1 MTEFTECDVLVVGA
15 GLAGLACAQRL
26 VDRGRDVIVLESAD
40 RVGGRVTSDDVDG
53 FIVDRGF
60 QVLNPAYPSLAEV
73 VPVGRLGLRPFPRAI
88 AVRRTDGLSTLK
100 DPTRD
105 PTALAGDLS
114 SGLVTLG
121 SAGLGAFFARAAAVD
136 EPYRRAFDVARFTG
150 PLRDEVVEPF
160 LAGVICEDQGAT
172 SSRFV
177 SWLLRLFAQGTP
189 GVPARGMRAL
199 PELLARGLDV
209 RLNTP
214 VTEVASGTVRTDG
227 GAFAA
232 RSVVLAAGPGCAH
245 LAPSASVEWHGTRT
259 FWFACDAA
267 PASDARIHVDGRRT
281 GPVTT
286 TCVTS
291 LAAPSYAPDGRH
303 LVPALTLT
311 ERGVAS
317 EQDVR
322 SHLTEIYG
330 VPTDGWEVVAVH
342 DLPHTVPAVRPPY
355 DTGRRVERRDD
366 RTLICGDL
374 MGNASTEGAL
384 ASGLAAADAI
394 LA

>member
-1 MTEFTECDVLVVGA
+1 MCSSDLGA

-150 PLRDEVVEPF
+150 PLRDEVAPW
-160 LAGVICEDQGAT
+160 
-172 SSRFV
+172 SS
-177 SWLLRLFAQGTP
+177 QIT
-189 GVPARGMRAL
+189 PARKG
-199 PELLARGLDV
+199 
-209 RLNTP
+209 
-214 VTEVASGTVRTDG
+214 
-227 GAFAA
+227 
-232 RSVVLAAGPGCAH
+232 
-245 LAPSASVEWHGTRT
+245 
-259 FWFACDAA
+259 
-267 PASDARIHVDGRRT
+267 
-281 GPVTT
+281 
-286 TCVTS
+286 
-291 LAAPSYAPDGRH
+291 
-303 LVPALTLT
+303 
-311 ERGVAS
+311 
-317 EQDVR
+317 
-322 SHLTEIYG
+322 
-330 VPTDGWEVVAVH
+330 
-342 DLPHTVPAVRPPY
+342 
-355 DTGRRVERRDD
+355 
-366 RTLICGDL
+366 
-374 MGNASTEGAL
+374 
-384 ASGLAAADAI
+384 
-394 LA
+394 